1 LQGANQGSLTEGE
14 GFSTIDLLV
23 LVSLNRL
30 LLMMQ
35 TLFTFFTKQARLIE
49 VLDTNAGKQLS

>member
-1 LQGANQGSLTEGE
+1 LQGANQGTLTEGE

-23 LVSLNRL
+23 LVSLNQL
-30 LLMMQ
+30 VLMMQ

-49 VLDTNAGKQLS
+49 VLDTNTGKQLL